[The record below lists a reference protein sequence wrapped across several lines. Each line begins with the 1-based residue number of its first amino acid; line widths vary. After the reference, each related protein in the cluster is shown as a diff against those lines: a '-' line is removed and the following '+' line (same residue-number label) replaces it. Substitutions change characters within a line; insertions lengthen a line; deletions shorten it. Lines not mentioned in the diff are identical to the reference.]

1 MTLVKI
7 AQKVTLTDLI
17 QRPVPNSTSQ
27 GIGGSVCSM
36 CGVNSG
42 EDLSVDDSEEVGDN
56 GPATPGDNL
65 HGEDA
70 TCTTST
76 QTPLLQYQVIFG
88 TAILFV
94 SRR

>member
-1 MTLVKI
+1 MTLFKI

-42 EDLSVDDSEEVGDN
+42 EDLSVDETEVGDN

-65 HGEDA
+65 DGEDA

-76 QTPLLQYQVIFG
+76 QTPLLQFEVNFG

>member
-1 MTLVKI
+1 
-7 AQKVTLTDLI
+7 
-17 QRPVPNSTSQ
+17 
-27 GIGGSVCSM
+27 M

-42 EDLSVDDSEEVGDN
+42 EDLSVDDSEEGGDS

-65 HGEDA
+65 DGEDA

-76 QTPLLQYQVIFG
+76 QTPLLQYQVIIG
-88 TAILFV
+88 TALLFV